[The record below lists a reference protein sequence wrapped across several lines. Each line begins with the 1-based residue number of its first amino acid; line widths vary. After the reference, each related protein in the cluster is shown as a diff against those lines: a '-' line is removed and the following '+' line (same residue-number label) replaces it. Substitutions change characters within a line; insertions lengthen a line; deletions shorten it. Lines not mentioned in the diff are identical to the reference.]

1 MNNIPNKLILT
12 CNITGKQV
20 TWTNKTIIASKIAKH
35 GSLEAFL
42 SSYVS
47 KGAGKVSTN
56 MKKVK
61 QTKEQSVES
70 FKVPGMKK
78 VKQTKEQSVESLK
91 VPSGKIIK
99 PILEQGVK
107 LGEMTEADYK
117 RFSRVQTYHDG
128 TQCTIDTYTPIA
140 TS

>member
-20 TWTNKTIIASKIAKH
+20 TWTNKAIIADKIAKH

-56 MKKVK
+56 MDKKK
-61 QTKEQSVES
+61 SETKEQAAAS
-70 FKVPGMKK
+70 FN
-78 VKQTKEQSVESLK
+78 TKA
-91 VPSGKIIK
+91 KIVK
-99 PILEQGVK
+99 PILEQGIK
-107 LGEMTEADYK
+107 LGKMTEADYK
-117 RFSRVQTYHDG
+117 RFNTRVQKLSDG
-128 TQCTIDTYTPIA
+128 SECTITTHA
-140 TS
+140 HEQVGNAS

>member
-35 GSLEAFL
+35 GSLQAFL

-47 KGAGKVSTN
+47 KGAGKVSTG

-70 FKVPGMKK
+70 FN
-78 VKQTKEQSVESLK
+78 

-117 RFSRVQTYHDG
+117 RVSRVQTYNDG
-128 TQCTIDTYTPIA
+128 TQCTIDTYTPTA

>member
-35 GSLEAFL
+35 GSLQAFL

-47 KGAGKVSTN
+47 KGAGKVSTG

-70 FKVPGMKK
+70 FKVPG
-78 VKQTKEQSVESLK
+78 
-91 VPSGKIIK
+91 GKIIK

-117 RFSRVQTYHDG
+117 RISRVQTYHDG